1 MSTIEDESDSES
13 QEESGESDSIE
24 SNDKNTGNN
33 KEGDEEREDSVHSKD
48 TTVSQIM
55 FDEKVRNIY
64 YYLKYLN

>member
-13 QEESGESDSIE
+13 QEESGESDSNE
-24 SNDKNTGNN
+24 SNVKNTSNN
-33 KEGDEEREDSVHSKD
+33 EGDEEMEGSVHSKD
-48 TTVSQIM
+48 TTVSQII